1 MERRLAAILVADVVG
16 YTALMGEDESGTLR
30 RLTELRQRLLEPL
43 IAKHHGR
50 VVKLMGD
57 GLLIEFASVVDALTC
72 AAAWQTSV
80 AEEEVE
86 VDEDKRF
93 LFRIGINLGDVIV
106 EGEDIH
112 GDGVNIAA
120 RLEGLAEPG
129 GIYLSGDA
137 YRHTKG
143 KVEVDFEDLGE
154 RELKNIPEGVRVYR
168 VTTNPSAAGAS
179 QMAKSTTPPDEPSI
193 AVLPFT
199 NMSGDPEQEYF
210 SDGITE
216 DIITELSR
224 FRWLLVI
231 ARNSSFH
238 YKGQSPKIQDV
249 GHELGVRY
257 VVEGSVRKAGN
268 RVRITAQLIDST
280 SENHIWA
287 ERYDRELEDI
297 FAVQDEVTQAIVST
311 VAGRLAS
318 AGPVLSKRKHPKN
331 LTAYELVLRAREHF
345 QRNTK
350 LENSLARDLFQQAT
364 ELDPEYALA
373 HVWLGWTHFY
383 DYELGWGADPEESSR
398 LGLSCVRR
406 GIELDSTDAWAQAG
420 LAYSYTYSRKFD
432 LGEAHIEKATK
443 LNPND
448 ADILALKGLFLSF
461 LGRHEEGVE
470 SLEMAHLR
478 NPFGLDWYLW
488 CLGIALYSSGRHD
501 EAVAAWSEMPNT
513 PTEIFACLAA
523 GYAQLGQFKDARKC
537 LADYLERSQV
547 ELADFPGEDREGWRR
562 YWFKSFPYKNTKDL
576 DHLLDGLRKAGL
588 PV

>member
-1 MERRLAAILVADVVG
+1 MERRLAAILAADVAG
-16 YTALMGEDESGTLR
+16 YTALMGADEAGTHRHLTKLR
-30 RLTELRQRLLEPL
+30 LDLLEPL
-43 IAKHHGR
+43 ISEHHGR

-57 GLLIEFASVVDALTC
+57 GLLVEFASVVDAVAC
-72 AAAWQTSV
+72 ALAWQDGV
-80 AEEEVE
+80 AESEAAT
-86 VDEDKRF
+86 DKEKR
-93 LFRIGINLGDVIV
+93 LQFRIGINLGDVIV

-112 GDGVNIAA
+112 GDGVNVAA

-129 GIYLSGDA
+129 GICLSGDA

-143 KVEVDFEDLGE
+143 KVQVDFEDLGE
-154 RELKNIPEGVRVYR
+154 RELKNVPEEVRVYR
-168 VTTNPSAAGAS
+168 VTTNPSAASAS
-179 QMAKSTTPPDEPSI
+179 PTAKTMALPDEPSI

-238 YKGQSPKIQDV
+238 YKGLSPKIQDV

-257 VVEGSVRKAGN
+257 VVEGSVRKAVN
-268 RVRITAQLIDST
+268 RVRITAQLIDAT
-280 SENHIWA
+280 SGNHIWA

-311 VAGRLAS
+311 VAGRLTS
-318 AGPVLSKRKHPKN
+318 AGPGLSKRKHPKN
-331 LTAYELVLRAREHF
+331 LTAYELVLRAKEHF
-345 QRNTK
+345 QRNTN
-350 LENSLARDLFQQAT
+350 LENSIARDLYQQAT

-383 DYELGWGADPEESSR
+383 DFELGWGADPEESSR

-406 GIELDSTDAWAQAG
+406 GIELDGTDAWAQAG
-420 LAYSYTYSRKFD
+420 LAYSYIYSRKFD
-432 LGEAHIEKATK
+432 LGEVHIEKATK

-448 ADILALKGLFLSF
+448 ADILALKGMFLSF
-461 LGRHEEGVE
+461 LGRHDEGVR
-470 SLEMAHLR
+470 SLEMARLR

-523 GYAQLGQFKDARKC
+523 GYAQLGQIKDARKC
-537 LADYLERSQV
+537 MADFLERSQA
-547 ELADFPGEDREGWRR
+547 ELADFPGEDGEGWRR